1 MKTGRYPYGAAI
13 TRDGKKG
20 LISNEADGT
29 VSVIDLAEASEEKEI
44 TVGPHLS
51 HPEGI
56 ATDPKADR
64 VYVAVTH
71 QDLVRVIDTKSWRW
85 SARCRS
91 SARRASAPHRSPSRD
106 RATAAA

>member
-13 TRDGKKG
+13 TRDGEKG
-20 LISNEADGT
+20 LVSNEADGT
-29 VSVIDLAEASEEKEI
+29 VSVIDLASASEEKEI

-51 HPEGI
+51 HPEGM

-71 QDLVRVIDTKSWRW
+71 QDLVRSSTPRRWRK
-85 SARCRS
+85 SARSRS
-91 SARRASAPHRSPSRD
+91 SARRGSAPRRSPSASR
-106 RATAAA
+106 RTAGG

>member
-1 MKTGRYPYGAAI
+1 MKTGRYPYGATI

-29 VSVIDLAEASEEKEI
+29 VSVIDLETAGEEKEI

-51 HPEGI
+51 HPEGM

-64 VYVAVTH
+64 VYVAVRT
-71 QDLVRVIDTKSWRW
+71 RT
-85 SARCRS
+85 S
-91 SARRASAPHRSPSRD
+91 SA
-106 RATAAA
+106 